1 MPENEI
7 TGKAFDFKLLKRVLR
22 YVKPYRGL
30 FAATG
35 LLTIVLAV
43 LGPLR
48 PWLIQYTVDHA
59 IITPRP
65 SLLLNLTLLLIG
77 LLLLEGALQ
86 FVETY
91 SANKVGQLVI
101 RDLRNEVFQKI
112 TGFKL
117 KYFDRTPI
125 GRLVTRA
132 VSDIETISEI
142 FSQGILVII
151 GDVLKLIVVVGF
163 MFYTSWQLTLFSL
176 IPIPILIVATI
187 VFKNY
192 IKRAFREVRNA
203 VSALNSFVQEH
214 ITGMNVVQIFN
225 REQREYKRFKT
236 INEEHK
242 KAHIKT
248 VWANAVFF
256 PIVEILSAAS
266 IALLVWW
273 GAKSVIS
280 GDTTP
285 GGLVAFILYIYMLFR
300 PIRQLADKFN
310 VLQMG
315 MVSGERVFKV
325 LDTDAK
331 IENEGTISRSEPMK
345 GHVKFSNVYLAYM
358 DEDYILKDLSFEIQA
373 GETGA
378 FVGATGAGKTSV
390 INLIARSYEFQKGSI
405 EIDNHSIRDYT
416 LTYLRKNVG
425 IVLQDVFLFSGSVL
439 DNITLR
445 NNSIPKEKVIEAAK
459 LVGAHE
465 FIMRLPG
472 DYDFNV
478 RERGAM
484 LSVGQRQLLAF
495 IRAYVYNPSILILD
509 EATSSVDTESE
520 TLIQQAI
527 DVITKGRTSIIIAHR
542 LATIQNADK
551 IFVLDRGKLIE
562 SGNHREL
569 MNRGGE
575 YKKLVDLQFSEVE

>member
-7 TGKAFDFKLLKRVLR
+7 TGKAFDLRLLSRIVR
-22 YVKPYRGL
+22 YVKPYKAL
-30 FAATG
+30 FVLTG
-35 LLTIVLAV
+35 CLTLILAV

-48 PWLIQYTVDHA
+48 PYLIQYTVDNS
-59 IITPRP
+59 IIIPNKG
-65 SLLLNLTLLLIG
+65 LLLNLTLLLIFI
-77 LLLLEGALQ
+77 LILEGVLQ

-101 RDLRNEVFQKI
+101 RDLRNEVFSKI
-112 TGFKL
+112 SGFRL

-151 GDVLKLIVVVGF
+151 GDILKLIVVVGF
-163 MFYTSWQLTLFSL
+163 MFYTSWQLTLVSL
-176 IPIPILIVATI
+176 IPVPILILATI
-187 VFKNY
+187 IFKNY
-192 IKRAFREVRNA
+192 IKKAFREVRNA

-214 ITGMNVVQIFN
+214 ITGMNIVQIFN
-225 REQREYKRFKT
+225 REEREFERFKE

-248 VWANAVFF
+248 VWANAIFF
-256 PIVEILSAAS
+256 PVVEILSAAS
-266 IALLVWW
+266 IAILVWW
-273 GAKSVIS
+273 GAKSVIAGS
-280 GDTTP
+280 ATP

-331 IENEGTISRSEPMK
+331 IENEG
-345 GHVKFSNVYLAYM
+345 H
-358 DEDYILKDLSFEIQA
+358 LSFEQPLKGQVKFENVFFAYSGEDYVLKDVSFSIEV
-373 GETGA
+373 GETAA
-378 FVGATGAGKTSV
+378 FVGATGAGKSSV
-390 INLIARSYEFQKGSI
+390 INLISRSYEFQKGLI
-405 EIDNHSIRDYT
+405 EIDGNNIRDYS
-416 LTYLRKNVG
+416 LNYLRQNIGV
-425 IVLQDVFLFSGSVL
+425 VLQDVFLFSGSVL

-445 NNSIPKEKVIEAAK
+445 NNEIRLEKVVEAAK
-459 LVGAHE
+459 LVGAHD
-465 FIMRLPG
+465 FIMKLPG
-472 DYDFNV
+472 GYDFNV

-484 LSVGQRQLLAF
+484 LSVGQRQLLSF
-495 IRAYVYNPSILILD
+495 IRAYVYNPAILILD

-520 TLIQQAI
+520 MLIQKAI

-551 IFVLDRGKLIE
+551 IFVLDKGRLVE
-562 SGNHREL
+562 SGSHQSLLEQNGH
-569 MNRGGE
+569 
-575 YKKLVDLQFSEVE
+575 YKTLVDLQFSET